1 MLTTVVSDNN
11 KRKRDTIMCNEY
23 AYEVAKALI
32 YPELTVEFAADVIN
46 GNVYGSEIWD
56 EVCTLT
62 GGWCNDANVFLAWD
76 KMGRPDESN
85 YLDPDY
91 DSECDPARRRAMVAN
106 ARISAMAE
114 CVAEALYSVV
124 EEVLENGSW
133 YCVPIKDVA
142 KEDNNGVGWLED
154 GCDVLDFVGEGY
166 LIKGV
171 NNYA

>member
-1 MLTTVVSDNN
+1 
-11 KRKRDTIMCNEY
+11 MCNEY
-23 AYEVAKALI
+23 AYKLAKALT

-76 KMGRPDESN
+76 KMDRPDESN

-91 DSECDPARRRAMVAN
+91 DLERDPARRRAMVAN

-114 CVAEALYSVV
+114 VVADALYTVV
-124 EEVLENGSW
+124 DEIIVNEGW
-133 YCVPIKDVA
+133 KCVPANEIN
-142 KEDNNGVGWLED
+142 EDMHGIGWLEE
-154 GCDVLDFVGEGY
+154 GCDALDCYVESCLFKPNG
-166 LIKGV
+166 K
-171 NNYA
+171 